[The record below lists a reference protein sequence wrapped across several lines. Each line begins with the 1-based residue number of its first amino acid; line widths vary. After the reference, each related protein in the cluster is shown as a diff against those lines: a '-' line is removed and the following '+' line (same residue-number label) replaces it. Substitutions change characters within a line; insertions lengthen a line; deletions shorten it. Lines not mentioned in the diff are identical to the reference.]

1 MSAAILRGVAPS
13 GPHIL
18 PGNRERRVDGE
29 GPKGGAK
36 RGGPTEKE
44 VREEAVRFGRT
55 NPDRMAG
62 KRRAPEA
69 GRGAR
74 AGGGVEKRSPG
85 EHVGQINMVDAHV
98 PKRARSVGGI
108 VISSGDDFSKSNVT
122 KRPYYKFART
132 LAVGTLRNDT

>member
-29 GPKGGAK
+29 GPNGGA
-36 RGGPTEKE
+36 TETE
-44 VREEAVRFGRT
+44 VWEEAVRFERT
-55 NPDRMAG
+55 NPDRMVG

-69 GRGAR
+69 RRGGEA
-74 AGGGVEKRSPG
+74 EKRSPG

-122 KRPYYKFART
+122 KRPYYKFARA